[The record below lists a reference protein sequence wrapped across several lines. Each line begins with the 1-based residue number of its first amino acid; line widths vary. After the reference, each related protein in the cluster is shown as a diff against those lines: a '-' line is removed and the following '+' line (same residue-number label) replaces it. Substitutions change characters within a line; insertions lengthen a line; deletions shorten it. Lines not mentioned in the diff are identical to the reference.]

1 MQLFIYLF
9 FVITIQEVNNKNS
22 EVQKRKHHIQ
32 TAGISVWINMYAR
45 PLMHNFN
52 QTDKLKF
59 KGELR

>member
-1 MQLFIYLF
+1 MYAFIFYF

-32 TAGISVWINMYAR
+32 TAGISVWINMNAR

-52 QTDKLKF
+52 QTNKLKF